1 SRPAPS
7 MHPSISKSRGATI
20 RRRSAPPSLG
30 EIRVPTIA
38 EILAYRSAHPSR
50 ASNASRL
57 PVRADD
63 GRRVSSVAPL
73 AICWRSNIPALLQRL
88 ADLRLREFFLLGK
101 ISMHVAWL
109 PVFRD
114 KLSRLHVFRF
124 PIEIKNLLLGPQ
136 KIFRMPMAF
145 EAPRHAMRLP

>member
-1 SRPAPS
+1 

-38 EILAYRSAHPSR
+38 EILANRSAHPSR

-57 PVRADD
+57 PVRADV

-88 ADLRLREFFLLGK
+88 AHLGLTQLFLL
-101 ISMHVAWL
+101 S
-109 PVFRD
+109 PVFI
-114 KLSRLHVFRF
+114 L
-124 PIEIKNLLLGPQ
+124 
-136 KIFRMPMAF
+136 
-145 EAPRHAMRLP
+145 